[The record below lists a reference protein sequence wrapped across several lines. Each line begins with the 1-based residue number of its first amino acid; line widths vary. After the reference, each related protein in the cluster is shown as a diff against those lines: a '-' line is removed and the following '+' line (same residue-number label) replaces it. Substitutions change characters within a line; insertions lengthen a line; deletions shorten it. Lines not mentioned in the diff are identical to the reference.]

1 MNNYTPTEI
10 IALPLTSKEEE
21 HHSREREGR
30 HVFIS
35 RYFHK
40 YNQLD
45 LNKKMH

>member
-1 MNNYTPTEI
+1 MNNYTPTDI
-10 IALPLTSKEEE
+10 IALPLTAKEKV
-21 HHSREREGR
+21 HHSREQEGR

-35 RYFHK
+35 CYFHE